1 MKTSDRGVIAL
12 LLHEGIVPGP
22 YLDSVGVWT
31 YGVGHTAAAGQ
42 PNPATMPRGMPDD
55 LDAALR
61 DVFDVFRRDLV
72 KYEQAVNRALRV
84 QVKQHEFDALVS
96 FHYNTGGIAR
106 AKLTAHLNNGDRKA
120 AAAAFMGWVRP
131 PEIKGRRKAEQALFE
146 TGRYPEGNIP
156 VFPVSSSGRVT
167 FRAVRSIRPSE
178 ALALISGGK
187 PAPAQPD
194 PAEQPRGLLAA
205 ILALVAR
212 IAERWKA

>member
-1 MKTSDRGVIAL
+1 
-12 LLHEGIVPGP
+12 
-22 YLDSVGVWT
+22 
-31 YGVGHTAAAGQ
+31 
-42 PNPATMPRGMPDD
+42 MPDD

-61 DVFDVFRRDLV
+61 DVFEVFRRDLV

-84 QVKQHEFDALVS
+84 PVIAQHEFDALVS

-167 FRAVRSIRPSE
+167 FRAVRSVRPSE
-178 ALALISGGK
+178 ALALMSGTN

-194 PAEQPRGLLAA
+194 PAEQPRGWLAA

-212 IAERWKA
+212 IFGKGKA